1 MIHLE
6 KALWILLDEQFALKM
21 SKCLSAQNQVE
32 YLGHVVSSRGVEPIG
47 SKIQAIQ
54 QWPIP
59 LSTRALRSFLGLAGF
74 YQCFIRGY
82 ASIAAP
88 LNHLM
93 TKDSFVWSLTA
104 QQAFDMLKEALTM
117 APVLLLPNFSLPF
130 TLETNVS
137 EVGMGAV
144 LSQNGHPITFF
155 SKLFSPKVL

>member
-1 MIHLE
+1 
-6 KALWILLDEQFALKM
+6 
-21 SKCLSAQNQVE
+21 
-32 YLGHVVSSRGVEPIG
+32 
-47 SKIQAIQ
+47 
-54 QWPIP
+54 
-59 LSTRALRSFLGLAGF
+59 
-74 YQCFIRGY
+74 
-82 ASIAAP
+82 
-88 LNHLM
+88 M

-104 QQAFDMLKEALTM
+104 QQAFDMLKEALTT